1 MLLTKRALWR
11 IAAVAILYFLLGGG
25 CVAVGILFLFLEID
39 AVPLFILGAIAWAMC
54 PLSVLWGRYA
64 EGKGKLIH
72 TGNRLVRNELKPR
85 EFIRQYEACR
95 RDPTLAVCK
104 PDVDTLNLV
113 FVAYDTLNDREGC
126 LSTMDEMLCVSSE
139 KRRVTV
145 ELLKV
150 SYLFS
155 QGEKEEA
162 EVLFSSL
169 RTQRLDAM
177 SNLLA
182 DNILKSDRASAMGDY
197 KTAEAHYLKLLSQT
211 FPKLD
216 PLGLLIVHCKLGETY
231 ERMGARATAME
242 HYRYC
247 VENCGET
254 AIGVSARAALER
266 MEDVK

>member
-11 IAAVAILYFLLGGG
+11 IAAVTMLYFFLGVG
-25 CVAVGILFLFLEID
+25 CIAAGILFLVFEID
-39 AVPLFILGAIAWAMC
+39 AVPLFVLGAIAMCMC

-85 EFIRQYEACR
+85 EFIEQYGTLR
-95 RDPTLAVCK
+95 NDPTLVVCN
-104 PDVDTLNLV
+104 PDVDTLNLL
-113 FVAYDTLNDREGC
+113 FVAYDTLNDRAGC
-126 LSTMDEMLCVSSE
+126 LSVMDEMLRVARG
-139 KRRVTV
+139 KKRVTV

-155 QGEKEEA
+155 QGETEEA
-162 EVLFSSL
+162 ETLFSSL

-182 DNILKSDRASAMGDY
+182 DNILKSDRAVALGDC
-197 KTAEAHYLKLLSQT
+197 KTAEAHYLRLLSQT

-231 ERMGARATAME
+231 EKMGERAVAME

-247 VENCGET
+247 VEHCGET
-254 AIGVSARAALER
+254 AIGASARAALER
-266 MEDVK
+266 MEKTK

>member
-11 IAAVAILYFLLGGG
+11 ISFVAMLYFLLGGG
-25 CVAVGILFLFLEID
+25 CIAAGLLFLFFEID
-39 AVPLFILGAIAWAMC
+39 AVPLFVLGAIAMCIC

-64 EGKGKLIH
+64 EGKGKLINA
-72 TGNRLVRNELKPR
+72 GNRLVRNELKPR
-85 EFIRQYEACR
+85 EFIEQYKALKN
-95 RDPTLAVCK
+95 DPTLVVCK
-104 PDVDTLNLV
+104 PDVDTLNLL

-126 LSTMDEMLCVSSE
+126 LSTMDEMLRVARD
-139 KRRVTV
+139 KKRVTV
-145 ELLKV
+145 ELFKV

-155 QGEKEEA
+155 QGDTEEA
-162 EVLFSSL
+162 EALFSSL

-182 DNILKSDRASAMGDY
+182 DNILKSDRASALGDF
-197 KTAEAHYLKLLSQT
+197 KTAQAHYLKLLSQT

-231 ERMGARATAME
+231 EHMGEPAAAIE

-247 VENCGET
+247 AEHCGET
-254 AIGVSARAALER
+254 AIGASARAALER
-266 MEDVK
+266 MGGTK